1 MSVKIVATVNFM
13 SKMINN
19 IRDKTHI
26 ELLTINEAS
35 KLLKV
40 SRRTLYNYIKSGKLP
55 CIKLSN
61 RALRFK
67 ETDIMRIISENT
79 ILYEPDERVEM
90 IAKKVIEKILCRG

>member
-1 MSVKIVATVNFM
+1 MQ
-13 SKMINN
+13 
-19 IRDKTHI
+19 R
-26 ELLTINEAS
+26 LLTIREVCGI
-35 KLLKV
+35 LKV
-40 SRRTLYNYIKSGKLP
+40 SKKTLYRYLKEGKLP

>member
-1 MSVKIVATVNFM
+1 M